1 MAKISVIRHGDSYR
15 IKLRGRFAAA
25 DLGRLERAC
34 GEALQQKPAPLQ
46 LNLEA
51 VTSIDNVA
59 RGYLDRCA
67 RGVLTFKATAQRP
80 RSAVRPRGLADERRR
95 DRGTDAGRRKRGYT

>member
-1 MAKISVIRHGDSYR
+1 MARISVIRHGDRYR

-59 RGYLDRCA
+59 RGYLDRLRA
-67 RGVLTFKATAQRP
+67 RGAHIQGDGAASQVGGQAP
-80 RSAVRPRGLADERRR
+80 RSS
-95 DRGTDAGRRKRGYT
+95 